1 MTERILCAAIWID
14 DGKWH
19 VHQPVPTGFIVAG
32 HRHHN
37 CYAIVHALAGGESVP
52 ENTSGFLTSTG
63 RFVGRAEAKRIAK
76 NTRQI
81 DPRHPASHLYS
92 EDLYDGGAWFDEDG
106 TPRGVLTLGPTPSV
120 HPQDS
125 LEGFAWDRPETLVDF
140 IDNAGLDH
148 APEDCGVVKGDL
160 DMALRFGSIW
170 DPENPALAHARAQIA
185 EHADMEAWLAS
196 RPSDE
201 SANAEPGPTPTS
213 SPQPTPEPKP

>member
-19 VHQPVPTGFIVAG
+19 VHQPVPTGFVVCG

-37 CYAIVHALAGGESVP
+37 CYATVAAFTGGVIVDERSD
-52 ENTSGFLTSTG
+52 GFLTSAG
-63 RFVGRAEAKRIAK
+63 RYVERTEGMQIAK
-76 NTRQI
+76 AAGQVSARLRS
-81 DPRHPASHLYS
+81 PELYS

-125 LEGFAWDRPETLVDF
+125 LEGFVWDRPETLVDF

-185 EHADMEAWLAS
+185 EHADREAWLAG
-196 RPSDE
+196 RLSDE
-201 SANAEPGPTPTS
+201 SASAEPGPTPTS